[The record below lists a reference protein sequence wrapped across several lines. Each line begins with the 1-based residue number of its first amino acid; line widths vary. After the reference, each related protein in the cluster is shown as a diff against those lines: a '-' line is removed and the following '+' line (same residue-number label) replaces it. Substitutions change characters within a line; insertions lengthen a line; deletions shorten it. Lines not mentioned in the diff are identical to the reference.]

1 MTDTSKLLPATF
13 WSSPTEFWSSMFE
26 VYSDISCR
34 IAGPCRFRGLFG
46 VPSEDVT
53 LTNPFGKVSHA
64 FELEE

>member
-1 MTDTSKLLPATF
+1 
-13 WSSPTEFWSSMFE
+13 MFE